1 MSNMKKERQ
10 FNLVAGIFTPADA
23 KEILISLIDEKIRF
37 HNLKI
42 LSHQERFGVDD
53 RSHVKRFNQLI
64 KTKSQIQKMIA
75 TFEKKNKSLVI
86 NSKILIDS
94 TD

>member
-1 MSNMKKERQ
+1 MKKEKE
-10 FNLVAGIFTPADA
+10 FKLVAGVFTPSDA

-42 LSHQERFGVDD
+42 LKHQERYGVDD
-53 RSHVKRFNQLI
+53 TSHVKRLNQLI
-64 KTKSQIQKMIA
+64 KTKSQIQKLIE

-86 NSKILIDS
+86 NSSILIDAAE
-94 TD
+94 